1 MLSID
6 LHNLCH
12 ICLKLFPWLL
22 ELEVGP
28 FCVPQSDSDDNQE
41 EVELQHL
48 VLLLWTVFWQ
58 FG

>member
-6 LHNLCH
+6 PHSLCH
-12 ICLKLFPWLL
+12 IYWKLFPWLL

-28 FCVPQSDSDDNQE
+28 SCDSDDSQE
-41 EVELQHL
+41 EVELQYL
-48 VLLLWTVFWQ
+48 VLLFWTVFWQ